1 MRGRDKTH
9 LNQMNVIKLGRNWVT
24 GSTWGEKRTQNRK
37 LVWHYLPLPEG
48 VSSHHLIPARGGGW
62 VPIKLGLPW
71 TSCPQ
76 GGTGSR
82 NYGSSGC
89 NCGGGSS
96 GEPPPWSWPYSRRRV
111 APPPPNFLG
120 EDSGSP
126 GWHRHWAGLRTPLRS
141 ALENR
146 SAPWAAF
153 GNRSPLW
160 ATLTNRTTLG
170 AKLRNWN
177 PPWARRGKNRPLWP
191 WCGNRSPLWAWRGN
205 RSPLWARVGI
215 WGSPWARRRN
225 SSTLWARLGIWSP
238 LWAGH
243 RNRSPL

>member
-1 MRGRDKTH
+1 MRERDKTH
-9 LNQMNVIKLGRNWVT
+9 LNQMNVIKQGRNWVT
-24 GSTWGEKRTQNRK
+24 GSTWGGKRTQNRK

-48 VSSHHLIPARGGGW
+48 VSSRHLIPARGGGW

-76 GGTGSR
+76 GSTGSR

-89 NCGGGSS
+89 HCRGGSS
-96 GEPPPWSWPYSRRRV
+96 GGNGGMGSSGVMVEHAAQGAMAEPPPWSWPRPRPYSRR
-111 APPPPNFLG
+111 
-120 EDSGSP
+120 P

-177 PPWARRGKNRPLWP
+177 PPWARRGKK
-191 WCGNRSPLWAWRGN
+191 
-205 RSPLWARVGI
+205 
-215 WGSPWARRRN
+215 
-225 SSTLWARLGIWSP
+225 
-238 LWAGH
+238 
-243 RNRSPL
+243 